1 MCNNPENNF
10 ANRRADAEFHRSHK
24 IDQDAEPYKERVTF
38 VERLPQA
45 LSYAANLDRG
55 DHAILIYDNLVV
67 AAEYFTAYIEEGINR
82 QESTCFVAP
91 SRLRYEQLLD
101 HAGLEVASLENNGYL
116 RYFSF
121 QDFCMEAAR
130 PSKEMALPNIEKLVK
145 TSKEKECRGMRFIL
159 LSESAE
165 PDGSSPQS
173 VIEFERWL
181 NSLSSYPM
189 STLCC
194 YDARRTLNGSRA
206 DLFMEL
212 IKAHRHCL
220 FQGIAM
226 PTSMLVGIKLDPLY
240 PKIVPP

>member
-1 MCNNPENNF
+1 MCHNPDGNF
-10 ANRRADAEFHRSHK
+10 GNRRADADFHQRHR
-24 IDQDAEPYKERVTF
+24 IDLDAEPPKERVTF
-38 VERLPQA
+38 VDRLPQA

-55 DHAILIYDNLVV
+55 DHAILFYDNLVV
-67 AAEYFTAYIEEGINR
+67 AAEYFSAYIEEGINR

-101 HAGLEVASLENNGYL
+101 HAGVEVASLENNGYL
-116 RYFSF
+116 RYFAI
-121 QDFCMEAAR
+121 QDFSMEGSR
-130 PSKEMALPNIEKLVK
+130 PSKEMALPNIEKLVR
-145 TSKEKECRGMRFIL
+145 TSKEKECRGIRFIL
-159 LSESAE
+159 LSESSE
-165 PDGSSPQS
+165 QGESSAQS

-181 NSLSSYPM
+181 NTLSSYPM

-194 YDARRTLNGSRA
+194 YEARSTLNGPRP

-212 IKAHRHCL
+212 LKAHRHCL